1 MPRAG
6 CRGYYR
12 GRDAACESLSLIR
25 LLHDPRSLLPTH
37 TPAQRGAALK
47 CSQAMQRVRCR
58 ERDAASEMPRARCR
72 ERDVASEMPRARCR
86 EQDAASEMPRARR
99 PFPNPAPP
107 PPAVVPGRAALE
119 EQWAPLPSYSTAALK
134 QRLWPVAGASGL
146 SLPPTLTTFAWRV
159 LMPSPSNS
167 AMVRASWALSHKG
180 CSASLSTPHPP

>member
-47 CSQAMQRVRCR
+47 CSQAM
-58 ERDAASEMPRARCR
+58 PRARCR
-72 ERDVASEMPRARCR
+72 ER
-86 EQDAASEMPRARR
+86 DAASEMPRARR

-119 EQWAPLPSYSTAALK
+119 EQWAPPLPSYSTAALK

-167 AMVRASWALSHKG
+167 AVVRASWALSHKG
-180 CSASLSTPHPP
+180 GSAPLSTPQPP